1 MAAYQ
6 RSDVTSCGP
15 LGAGPRC
22 GMSPGCGR
30 RWGMPGRAARSAQL
44 MGQQKNNNKKG
55 CTSHKPTNRTIP
67 SEASEVSTR
76 SSIFTL
82 TTVGK
87 ICRFLRFFF
96 FFLLLL
102 LLYFVSE
109 LRESKTKKSKISF
122 RKLPLILYR
131 VLKTYWFV
139 SDDQRKWT
147 QKTPPSVR
155 VRLSPA
161 AASLLFG
168 TRGACSRSPMWTW
181 PEPPPPP
188 PPREFSWSG
197 AAYLTSSHPTPRFND
212 LCLELGFGEHFYT
225 DRDKSLKYKTTC
237 DLAIVF
243 TSSRLSRVFD
253 ITFAG
258 RVLHVCTC
266 DDFAKTRAVR
276 CIKPA
281 VYKSETER
289 GPERSCGINTQ
300 GS

>member
-1 MAAYQ
+1 M
-6 RSDVTSCGP
+6 
-15 LGAGPRC
+15 
-22 GMSPGCGR
+22 
-30 RWGMPGRAARSAQL
+30 
-44 MGQQKNNNKKG
+44 
-55 CTSHKPTNRTIP
+55 
-67 SEASEVSTR
+67 
-76 SSIFTL
+76 
-82 TTVGK
+82 GK

-155 VRLSPA
+155 VRLSFA

-188 PPREFSWSG
+188 PPPENSADQERPTSLLPTLLLALMTYAWSL
-197 AAYLTSSHPTPRFND
+197 ALVNIFILTGTN
-212 LCLELGFGEHFYT
+212 L
-225 DRDKSLKYKTTC
+225 
-237 DLAIVF
+237 
-243 TSSRLSRVFD
+243 
-253 ITFAG
+253 
-258 RVLHVCTC
+258 
-266 DDFAKTRAVR
+266 
-276 CIKPA
+276 
-281 VYKSETER
+281 
-289 GPERSCGINTQ
+289 
-300 GS
+300 